1 MKIDLESKCSATHEW
16 VKVATF
22 RYSHM
27 AVEAAT
33 SFSKWDQGTY
43 RVVDKRFPD
52 EGVEITLVR
61 NGEVAA

>member
-1 MKIDLESKCSATHEW
+1 MKIDLESKCTATQKW

-43 RVVDKRFPD
+43 RTVDRRWPD
-52 EGVEITLVR
+52 EGVNTTLYTKGEI
-61 NGEVAA
+61 AA